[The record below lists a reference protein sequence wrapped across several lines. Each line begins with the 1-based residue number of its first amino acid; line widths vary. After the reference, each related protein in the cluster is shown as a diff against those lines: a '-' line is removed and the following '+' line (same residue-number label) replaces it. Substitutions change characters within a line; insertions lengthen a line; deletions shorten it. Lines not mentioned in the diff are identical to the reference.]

1 MAFRKQR
8 VGFRKVC
15 YFTKNKITYI
25 DYKDVELLKK
35 FISANGK
42 ITPRRVTGTS
52 AKYQRMLATAIKR
65 ARQMALLPYVLQQL
79 ILRGKAEELTNI
91 IAAADPIFMDVL
103 PLSLEEI
110 FIYELGGAD
119 YEVKDIII

>member
-8 VGFRKVC
+8 VGYKKVC
-15 YFTKNKITYI
+15 YFTKNKIEYI

-52 AKYQRMLATAIKR
+52 AKYQRILTTAIKR
-65 ARQMALLPYVLQQL
+65 ARQMALLPYIV
-79 ILRGKAEELTNI
+79 
-91 IAAADPIFMDVL
+91 D
-103 PLSLEEI
+103 
-110 FIYELGGAD
+110 
-119 YEVKDIII
+119 

>member
-8 VGFRKVC
+8 VGYKKVC
-15 YFTKNKITYI
+15 YFTKNKIDYI

-52 AKYQRMLATAIKR
+52 AKYQRMLTTAIKR
-65 ARQMALLPYVLQQL
+65 ARQMALLPYIV
-79 ILRGKAEELTNI
+79 
-91 IAAADPIFMDVL
+91 D
-103 PLSLEEI
+103 
-110 FIYELGGAD
+110 
-119 YEVKDIII
+119 